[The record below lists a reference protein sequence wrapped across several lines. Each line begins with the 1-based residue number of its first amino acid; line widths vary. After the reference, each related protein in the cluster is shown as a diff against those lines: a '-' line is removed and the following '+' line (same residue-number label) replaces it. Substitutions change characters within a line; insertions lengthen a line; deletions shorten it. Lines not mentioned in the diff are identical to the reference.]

1 MIDPYFMPENETLNA
16 NLPKWSER
24 SGYRALSAFVLR
36 LLFAM
41 GLAEKVSGVTAH
53 VRFLFFREQTNFEL
67 H

>member
-1 MIDPYFMPENETLNA
+1 MIDPYFMPENETLDT
-16 NLPKWSER
+16 NLPEWSER
-24 SGYRALSAFVLR
+24 SGQRALSAFALR

-41 GLAEKVSGVTAH
+41 GLAEKVSGTAH